1 VISDVK
7 IMSLMLSCFRFEH
20 PIDTVEDLARSNMLW
35 AATTE
40 AWAFSIQGA
49 TEPNLI
55 HITHNFRVM
64 TNEQL
69 LVHAYAGDMAFAVE
83 RLLGGK
89 HI

>member
-1 VISDVK
+1 
-7 IMSLMLSCFRFEH
+7 MSLMLSCFRFEH
-20 PIDTVEDLARSNMLW
+20 PIDTVEDLARSDMLW

-55 HITHNFRVM
+55 HITHNFKVM
-64 TNEQL
+64 TYEQL
-69 LVHAYAGDMAFAVE
+69 LAHAYAADMALAVE

>member
-1 VISDVK
+1 
-7 IMSLMLSCFRFEH
+7 MLPCFRFEH

-49 TEPNLI
+49 TEPNRI
-55 HITHNFRVM
+55 HITHNFKVM
-64 TNEQL
+64 THEQL
-69 LVHAYAGDMAFAVE
+69 LVHAYTGDMAFAVE

-89 HI
+89 HIQGC

>member
-7 IMSLMLSCFRFEH
+7 IMSLMLSCSRYEH

-40 AWAFSIQGA
+40 AWVFSIEGA

-55 HITHNFRVM
+55 HITHNFKVM
-64 TNEQL
+64 TFEQL
-69 LVHAYAGDMAFAVE
+69 LAHVYAGDMAFAIE